1 MFAPVQRL
9 WTDSKLTRRP
19 DALWKLQPLVL
30 LSCYRRWQLQ
40 ARRLSNQQS
49 LHHKRCFHKHQDTL
63 PKQTTVVDIRTIHR
77 SGTVAASCMS
87 SMLAYTTLQKC
98 TFRGTKHTMGLPA
111 PNKVHCSTHTVHAGG
126 GAKLCQRYLW
136 NCHSDCQFPRARC
149 CCRQGPQLLKGL
161 ACRLILSQL
170 LWLFARKLHHRLLL
184 QGPPYPF
191 LVLGLTQPACCRL
204 AADLVHQGTGHA
216 PSLQP
221 YHQQR
226 LHFLFHHATVCTR
239 APDGRGCCCCCCL
252 IATTNDGTKQGP
264 RQLLVGRSCVGAPG
278 CLQL

>member
-9 WTDSKLTRRP
+9 WTDSNPTRRP
-19 DALWKLQPLVL
+19 DALWKEQPLVL

-49 LHHKRCFHKHQDTL
+49 HHKRCFHKHQETL

-136 NCHSDCQFPRARC
+136 NSHSDCQFPHMMCQRQLQRRC
-149 CCRQGPQLLKGL
+149 MHVKIMQNMQNLL
-161 ACRLILSQL
+161 A
-170 LWLFARKLHHRLLL
+170 
-184 QGPPYPF
+184 
-191 LVLGLTQPACCRL
+191 TTT
-204 AADLVHQGTGHA
+204 GTGRGPA
-216 PSLQP
+216 PCIQS
-221 YHQQR
+221 
-226 LHFLFHHATVCTR
+226 
-239 APDGRGCCCCCCL
+239 
-252 IATTNDGTKQGP
+252 
-264 RQLLVGRSCVGAPG
+264 
-278 CLQL
+278 